1 MKNWLIQRLLIISIF
16 IIVILFNFNQN
27 CSKKEKTEDSMSSE
41 IIYEPVYG
49 DAIIEGSIGDAS
61 NLLPPLASDSAS
73 FAIIGLVYNGLV
85 KYDAQLNL
93 VGDLA
98 ESWEISD
105 DCKTIIFHL
114 RKGVK
119 WHDGVE
125 FTSEDVE
132 FGYRTIID
140 EKTPT
145 AYASSFDEV
154 KEVKAIDPYTLKI
167 TYKKPFAPGLS
178 TWGTLV
184 VLPKHLLEG
193 KDITKSELARSPIG
207 TGPYVFKEW
216 VPGQKIVLEANKN
229 YFEKGKPYIQ
239 RYIYRIIPD
248 QSTMFLELRAGN
260 LDFAGLTPLQFKR
273 QTDTPYFKTNFKKY
287 NYLSMAYTYLGYNLK
302 NKFFSDKMVRQAFSY
317 AINKKEIVEGV
328 LLGLGKEAT
337 GPYKPDTW
345 IYNPDVKQYNYN
357 PERARELLKDA
368 GFKDTNGD
376 GILEKDGKTFEFT
389 VITNQGNEQRIKTAE
404 LIQRNLS
411 DIGVKM
417 NIRVL
422 EWTAFL
428 DTIDR
433 RDFEAVILGWS
444 LDPDPDQYDI
454 WHSSKTGPKEFNFVS
469 YNNPEVDKLLVNG
482 RNTCSKEER
491 KKYYFKLQEIL
502 AEDQPYTFLYFPE
515 ALPIVHARFQ
525 GIKPAPAGIGYNFVD
540 WFVPTSLQKYKF

>member
-1 MKNWLIQRLLIISIF
+1 MKDFFKLSIVINIF
-16 IIVILFNFNQN
+16 IITTSMN
-27 CSKKEKTEDSMSSE
+27 CSKKDKIEAFYNSE
-41 IIYEPVYG
+41 AKYEPAYG

-61 NLLPPLASDSAS
+61 NLLPPLATDSAS
-73 FAIIGLVYNGLV
+73 FSIIGLVYNGLV
-85 KYDAQLNL
+85 KYDADLNL

-98 ESWEISD
+98 ESWEISG

-114 RKGVK
+114 KKGVK

-125 FTSEDVE
+125 FTAEDVE
-132 FGYRTIID
+132 FGYRAIID

-145 AYASSFDEV
+145 PYASSFDEV
-154 KEVKAIDPYTLKI
+154 KEVKVIDRYTLKI
-167 TYKKPFAPGLS
+167 IYKKPFAPGLS
-178 TWGTLV
+178 SWGSLV

-193 KDITKSELARSPIG
+193 KDITKSELTRKPIG

-216 VPGQKIVLEANKN
+216 VPGQKILLEANKN
-229 YFEKGKPYIQ
+229 YFEKGRPYIQ

-260 LDFAGLTPLQFKR
+260 LDFSGLTPLQFRR
-273 QTDTPYFKTNFKKY
+273 QTDTSYFKNNFKKY
-287 NYLSMAYTYLGYNLK
+287 NYLSMSYTYLGYNLK
-302 NKFFSDKMVRQAFSY
+302 NGLFSDKRVRQAISY
-317 AINKKEIVEGV
+317 AINKKEIINGV
-328 LLGLGKEAT
+328 LLGLGKEVT

-345 IYNPDVKQYNYN
+345 VHNPDVKQYEYN
-357 PERARELLKDA
+357 PEVAKGLLRDA
-368 GFKDTNGD
+368 GFEDTDGD
-376 GILEKDGKTFEFT
+376 GILDKDKKPFEFT

-404 LIQRNLS
+404 LIQKNLK
-411 DIGVKM
+411 DIGIRM
-417 NIRVL
+417 RIRVL

-454 WHSSKTGPKEFNFVS
+454 WHSSKTGPKEFNFIS
-469 YNNPEVDKLLVNG
+469 YKNPEVDKLLVNG
-482 RNTCSKEER
+482 RNTCIKRDR

-515 ALPIVHARFQ
+515 ALPIVHARFY

-540 WFVPTSLQKYKF
+540 WFVPAPLQKYKF